1 MSMESLLTILILGA
15 IAGWLAG
22 LIVKGYGLGLL
33 GNIIVGI
40 LGAFVG
46 TWLLG
51 RLGVSL
57 GGGVAGAIINAVIGA
72 VVILFLLGLIRRR

>member
-1 MSMESLLTILILGA
+1 MAMESLLTILIIGA

-22 LIVKGYGLGLL
+22 LIVKGYGFGLL
-33 GNIIVGI
+33 GNIIIGI
-40 LGAFVG
+40 IGAFVG